1 MESKSNDID
10 DAENRIK
17 FSDLEFPND
26 NEIGHGAF
34 GKVLLATVKGTGE
47 KVAIKKVFQDRRYKN
62 RELPIMLELHHP
74 NIVEL
79 KSYYKTKAENCSDD
93 EYFLNCIMEYVPL
106 TLSKLISQ
114 NRKKHTKFDNI
125 LLKLFSYQMLK
136 CIGYLHSLGIC
147 HRDIKPQNI
156 LIDPADYTL
165 KLCDFGC
172 AKHLV
177 KTESNIAYICSRFY
191 RPPELVVGA
200 TRYTTQVDV
209 WSMGCV
215 IAELVLNKP
224 IFPGKSATD
233 QFLEI
238 MKVLGTP
245 TFEQMK
251 AMNGKMINSSKMPK
265 INQKPWKEVFKGKN
279 DDDLYMDLVGNLLLY
294 EPQKRYSPYQA
305 LCHPFFDELKKKDVH
320 LPDNKKLPKHLFEFK
335 ECEIKFD
342 KDSIEK
348 LLSQIQK

>member
-1 MESKSNDID
+1 MESNVNDNT
-10 DAENRIK
+10 ENKIK
-17 FSDLEFPND
+17 QSDLEFPKD

-34 GKVLLATVKGTGE
+34 GKVLLAVVKGTGE

-79 KSYYKTKAENCSDD
+79 KSYYCTKAENCNED
-93 EYFLNCIMEYVPL
+93 EFFLNCIMEYVPV
-106 TLSKLISQ
+106 TLSSLISQ

-200 TRYTTQVDV
+200 TKYTTQVDV

-215 IAELVLNKP
+215 IVELVLNKP
-224 IFPGKSATD
+224 IFQGKSATN
-233 QFLEI
+233 QLFEI

-245 TFEQMK
+245 TNEQIK
-251 AMNGKMINSSKMPK
+251 AMNGKNLNTSKLPK
-265 INQKPWKEVFKGKN
+265 IDPKPWKEVLKGKN
-279 DDDLYMDLVGNLLLY
+279 DDELYMDLVANLLVY
-294 EPQKRYSPYQA
+294 EPMKRFSPYKA
-305 LCHPFFDELKKKDVH
+305 LLHPYFDELKQKDVK
-320 LPDNKKLPKHLFEFK
+320 LPEDKKLPSHLFEFK
-335 ECEIKFD
+335 DCEINFD
-342 KDSIEK
+342 KESIQK
-348 LLSQIQK
+348 LLSQVQK

>member
-1 MESKSNDID
+1 MEDIPNDT
-10 DAENRIK
+10 ENKIK
-17 FSDLEFPND
+17 KSDLEFPEN

-34 GKVLLATVKGTGE
+34 GKVRLAIVKGTGE

-79 KSYYKTKAENCSDD
+79 KSYYKTKAEKCSND
-93 EYFLNCIMEYVPL
+93 EFYLNCIMEYVPI
-106 TLSKLISQ
+106 TLSNLISQ
-114 NRKKHTKFDNI
+114 NRKKKTKFDNI
-125 LLKLFSYQMLK
+125 ILKLFSYQMLK

-200 TRYTTQVDV
+200 TKYTTQVDV

-233 QFLEI
+233 EFFEI
-238 MKVLGTP
+238 MKILGTP
-245 TFEQMK
+245 SVEQMK
-251 AMNGKMINSSKMPK
+251 AMGGKILNPSKLPQIK
-265 INQKPWKEVFKGKN
+265 EVSWKEVFKGKN
-279 DDDLYMDLVGNLLLY
+279 EDELFADLVANLLVY
-294 EPQKRYSPYQA
+294 EPQKRFGPYQA
-305 LCHPFFDELKKKDVH
+305 LCHPYFNELKQKEVV
-320 LPDNKKLPKHLFEFK
+320 LPDNKKIPKHLFEFK

-342 KDSIEK
+342 KESIDK
-348 LLSQIQK
+348 ILSQIQK

>member
-1 MESKSNDID
+1 MEDKIKD
-10 DAENRIK
+10 DTENKIK
-17 FSDLEFPND
+17 KSDLEFPED

-34 GKVLLATVKGTGE
+34 GKVLLAIVKGTGE

-79 KSYYKTKAENCSDD
+79 KSYYCTKAEKCNDD
-93 EYFLNCIMEYVPL
+93 EFFLNCIMEYVPV
-106 TLSKLISQ
+106 TLSSLISQ

-125 LLKLFSYQMLK
+125 IIKLFSYQMLK

-200 TRYTTQVDV
+200 TKYTTQVDV

-215 IAELVLNKP
+215 IAELVINRP
-224 IFPGKSATD
+224 IFPGKSATE

-238 MKVLGTP
+238 MKYLGTP
-245 TFEQMK
+245 TNEQLK
-251 AMNGKMINSSKMPK
+251 AMKGKMININKLPK
-265 INQKPWKEVFKGKN
+265 IEPKSWKEVFKDKIN
-279 DDDLYMDLVGNLLLY
+279 DELYIDLVSNLLVY
-294 EPQKRYSPYQA
+294 EPQKRFGPYQA
-305 LCHPFFDELKKKDVH
+305 LCHPYFDALKQKEVI
-320 LPDNKKLPKHLFEFK
+320 LPDNKKIPKHLFEFK
-335 ECEIKFD
+335 ECEINFD
-342 KDSIEK
+342 KESIQK
-348 LLSQIQK
+348 ILSQVQK

>member
-1 MESKSNDID
+1 MESKTNDT
-10 DAENRIK
+10 ENKIK
-17 FSDLEFPND
+17 QSDLEFPKD

-34 GKVLLATVKGTGE
+34 GKVLLAIVKGTGE

-79 KSYYKTKAENCSDD
+79 KSYFCTKAEKASED
-93 EYFLNCIMEYVPL
+93 EFFLNCIMEYVPL
-106 TLSKLISQ
+106 TLSHLISQ
-114 NRKKHTKFDNI
+114 NRKNHTKFDNI

-191 RPPELVVGA
+191 RPPELVLGA
-200 TRYTTQVDV
+200 TKYSTKVDV

-233 QFLEI
+233 QLMEI

-245 TFEQMK
+245 TKEQMK
-251 AMNGKMINSSKMPK
+251 SMNGKNIKISKLPV
-265 INQKPWKEVFKGKN
+265 INQKSWKDVFKGKN
-279 DDDLYMDLVGNLLLY
+279 DDEVFMDLVGNLLVY
-294 EPQKRYSPYQA
+294 EPQKRLGPYQA
-305 LCHPFFDELKKKDVH
+305 LCHPYFNELKQKDVI

-335 ECEIKFD
+335 ECEINFD
-342 KDSIEK
+342 KESIQK

>member
-1 MESKSNDID
+1 MESHQDNT
-10 DAENRIK
+10 ENKIK
-17 FSDLEFPND
+17 QSDLEFPKD

-34 GKVLLATVKGTGE
+34 GKVLLAIVKETGE

-79 KSYYKTKAENCSDD
+79 KSYYCTKAEKANDD
-93 EYFLNCIMEYVPL
+93 EFYLNCILEYVPY
-106 TLSKLISQ
+106 TLSNLISK
-114 NRKKHTKFDNI
+114 NRKKKTKFDNI
-125 LLKLFSYQMLK
+125 VLKLFSFQMLK

-156 LIDPADYTL
+156 LIDPDDYTL

-177 KTESNIAYICSRFY
+177 STENNIAYICSRFY

-215 IAELVLNKP
+215 IVELILNKP
-224 IFPGKSATD
+224 VFQGKSATD
-233 QFLEI
+233 QLLEI
-238 MKVLGTP
+238 IKVLGTP
-245 TFEQMK
+245 TQEQILSMK
-251 AMNGKMINSSKMPK
+251 GKKINCSKLPK
-265 INQKPWKEVFKGKN
+265 INKKPWKDVFKEDN
-279 DDDLYMDLVGNLLLY
+279 LDPIYIDLIDKLLVY
-294 EPQKRYSPYQA
+294 EPEKRLGPYQA
-305 LCHPFFDELKKKDVH
+305 LLHPFFDDLKKKDVV
-320 LPDNKKLPKHLFEFK
+320 LPGNKKLPKHLFEFK
-335 ECEIKFD
+335 DCEINFD
-342 KDSIEK
+342 KESIQK

>member
-1 MESKSNDID
+1 MEKKGESHK
-10 DAENRIK
+10 IK
-17 FSDLEFPND
+17 QTDLEFPKN
-26 NEIGHGAF
+26 NVIGKGAF
-34 GKVLLATVKGTGE
+34 GKVRLAIVKGTGE

-62 RELPIMLELHHP
+62 RELPIMQELHHP

-79 KSYYKTKAENCSDD
+79 KSYYCTKAENCSDD
-93 EYFLNCIMEYVPL
+93 EFYLNCIMEYVPQ
-106 TLSKLISQ
+106 TLSDLISQ
-114 NRKKHTKFDNI
+114 NRKNHTKFDDFV
-125 LLKLFSYQMLK
+125 LKIFSYQMLK

-177 KTESNIAYICSRFY
+177 KTESNISYICSRYY

-200 TRYTTQVDV
+200 TIYTTQVDV

-224 IFPGKSATD
+224 IFAGKSATD

-245 TFEQMK
+245 SLEQIK
-251 AMNGKMINSSKMPK
+251 NMNNHYKGSSQLPKMDP
-265 INQKPWKEVFKGKN
+265 KPWKEVFKGKSN
-279 DDDLYMDLVGNLLLY
+279 DDLFIDLVANLLVY
-294 EPQKRYSPYQA
+294 EPSKRFSPYQA
-305 LCHPFFDELKKKDVH
+305 LLHPYFNDLKKKDA
-320 LPDNKKLPKHLFEFK
+320 KIPKHLFEFK
-335 ECEIKFD
+335 ECEIQFD
-342 KDSIEK
+342 KDNIEK
-348 LLSQIQK
+348 LLSQIEK

>member
-1 MESKSNDID
+1 MEDKPNDT
-10 DAENRIK
+10 ENKIK
-17 FSDLEFPND
+17 KSDLEFPEN

-34 GKVLLATVKGTGE
+34 GKVLLAVVKGTGE

-79 KSYYKTKAENCSDD
+79 KSYYKTKAEKCSDD
-93 EYFLNCIMEYVPL
+93 EFYLNCIMEYVPL
-106 TLSKLISQ
+106 TLSSLISQ
-114 NRKKHTKFDNI
+114 NRKKKTKFDNI
-125 LLKLFSYQMLK
+125 ILKLFSYQMLK

-233 QFLEI
+233 EFLAI
-238 MKVLGTP
+238 MKILGTP
-245 TFEQMK
+245 NIDQIK
-251 AMNGKMINSSKMPK
+251 AMNGKILNPSKLPQ
-265 INQKPWKEVFKGKN
+265 IIQVPWKEVFKGKN
-279 DDDLYMDLVGNLLLY
+279 EDPIFIDLVANLLVY
-294 EPQKRYSPYQA
+294 EPQKRLGPYQA
-305 LCHPFFDELKKKDVH
+305 LCHPYFNELKQKEVV
-320 LPDNKKLPKHLFEFK
+320 LPDNKKIPKHLFEFK
-335 ECEIKFD
+335 ECEIAFD
-342 KDSIEK
+342 KESIDK
-348 LLSQIQK
+348 ILSQIQK